1 MDMPDTEIENLK
13 GALRARLRR
22 DFIEVPSARDTSR
35 RAHLEV
41 WESKR
46 GRRVIGIE
54 FDHSDRVNMWLTRL
68 GMPRDLPPTIERVDK
83 EPKGRSWT
91 DTNGDGANSNLS
103 GYTQF
108 VTRPIARLGIKTLDE
123 AMLVLDGLCR

>member
-1 MDMPDTEIENLK
+1 MSETEIENLK

-22 DFIEVPSARDTSR
+22 DFTEVPSARDTSR

-46 GRRVIGIE
+46 GRRAIGIE
-54 FDHSDRVNMWLTRL
+54 FDHT
-68 GMPRDLPPTIERVDK
+68 
-83 EPKGRSWT
+83 
-91 DTNGDGANSNLS
+91 NSNLS